1 MARHGTLS
9 RRPAKEQPPAD
20 MRDDKTANTIA
31 DQTHIPLPSLAPSI
45 PCPSSD
51 RCATAVP
58 VGVSRRSAP
67 AISRFCP
74 VLGWRTMLQLLARRA
89 VESNDFFGRDLSE
102 VTSELTGHSKQQ
114 CKERYRLADTVAE
127 LTFVFI
133 RVIFLGSPALR
144 SSLVLTKVTDSADS
158 ARPIHYSTFDASPP
172 SPAPSLSPTSSLT
185 HVHRYIGS
193 RNATRQTLPTSVKL
207 TYLSVYDRRDGVS
220 EHAASPSP
228 PSSLMH
234 VHRCIGFRNATRQTL
249 SSTAKLTYL
258 RVYDSR
264 DGVSEHSD
272 SPSSPSSLTHVHRDG
287 VSERAAS
294 PSPPS
299 LLTHVHRCIGSRK
312 ATRQTLPT
320 SVKLKYLIVYDIRDG
335 VSERAAS
342 PSPPS
347 SLTHVHRCI
356 GSRNATRQTLPTS
369 AKLTSLS
376 MCDIRNSA
384 TQCKRGV

>member
-45 PCPSSD
+45 PCPASD

-58 VGVSRRSAP
+58 VGASRRSSP

-89 VESNDFFGRDLSE
+89 AESNAFSVPDRNALWSTAEDGLLVQAVAKYSTSNVLGRDWSE
-102 VTSELTGHSKQQ
+102 VASELPGRSKQQ

-127 LTFVFI
+127 LTFLFI
-133 RVIFLGSPALR
+133 RVIFLGSPAFR

-193 RNATRQTLPTSVKL
+193 RNATRQTLPTSAKL
-207 TYLSVYDRRDGVS
+207 TYLRVYDSREGVS

-228 PSSLMH
+228 PP
-234 VHRCIGFRNATRQTL
+234 R
-249 SSTAKLTYL
+249 
-258 RVYDSR
+258 SR
-264 DGVSEHSD
+264 MYTGASD
-272 SPSSPSSLTHVHRDG
+272 L
-287 VSERAAS
+287 
-294 PSPPS
+294 
-299 LLTHVHRCIGSRK
+299 
-312 ATRQTLPT
+312 
-320 SVKLKYLIVYDIRDG
+320 
-335 VSERAAS
+335 
-342 PSPPS
+342 
-347 SLTHVHRCI
+347 
-356 GSRNATRQTLPTS
+356 
-369 AKLTSLS
+369 
-376 MCDIRNSA
+376 A
-384 TQCKRGV
+384 TQTGRCCLPLRN